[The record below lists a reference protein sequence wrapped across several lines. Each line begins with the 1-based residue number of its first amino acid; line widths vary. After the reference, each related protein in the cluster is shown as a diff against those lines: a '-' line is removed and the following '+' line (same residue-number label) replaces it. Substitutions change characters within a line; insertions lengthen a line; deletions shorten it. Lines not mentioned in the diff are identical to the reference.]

1 MIIIMMRNSI
11 VNDII
16 HYEDNIISN
25 LIIDYLD
32 ALIVNITQLL
42 MLILLFALF
51 IIINAFVRIHY
62 TYK

>member
-1 MIIIMMRNSI
+1 MMRNSI

-25 LIIDYLD
+25 LIIDCLD

-42 MLILLFALF
+42 LLILLFALF
-51 IIINAFVRIHY
+51 ILINAFVRIHY

>member
-1 MIIIMMRNSI
+1 MRNSI

-25 LIIDYLD
+25 IIIDCLD
-32 ALIVNITQLL
+32 ALIINITQLL
-42 MLILLFALF
+42 LLILLFALF

>member
-1 MIIIMMRNSI
+1 MMRNSI

-32 ALIVNITQLL
+32 TLIVNITQLL
-42 MLILLFALF
+42 LLILLFALF
-51 IIINAFVRIHY
+51 IIINAFVRINY

>member
-1 MIIIMMRNSI
+1 MMRNSI

-25 LIIDYLD
+25 LIIDCLD

-42 MLILLFALF
+42 LLILLFALF
-51 IIINAFVRIHY
+51 IIINAFIRIQY
-62 TYK
+62 TYI

>member
-1 MIIIMMRNSI
+1 MMRNSI

-25 LIIDYLD
+25 IIIDCLD
-32 ALIVNITQLL
+32 ALIINITQLL
-42 MLILLFALF
+42 LLILLFALF
-51 IIINAFVRIHY
+51 IIINAFVRINY

>member
-1 MIIIMMRNSI
+1 MMRNSI

-25 LIIDYLD
+25 IIIDCLD
-32 ALIVNITQLL
+32 ALIINITQLL
-42 MLILLFALF
+42 LLILLFALF

>member
-1 MIIIMMRNSI
+1 MMRNSI
-11 VNDII
+11 VDDII

-25 LIIDYLD
+25 LITDYLD

-42 MLILLFALF
+42 LLILLFALF
-51 IIINAFVRIHY
+51 ILINAFVRIHY

>member
-1 MIIIMMRNSI
+1 MMRNSI
-11 VNDII
+11 VDDII

-42 MLILLFALF
+42 LLILLFALF
-51 IIINAFVRIHY
+51 ILINAFVRIHY

>member
-1 MIIIMMRNSI
+1 MMRNSI
-11 VNDII
+11 VDDII

-25 LIIDYLD
+25 LIIDCLD

-42 MLILLFALF
+42 LLILLFALF

>member
-1 MIIIMMRNSI
+1 MMRNCI

-16 HYEDNIISN
+16 NYEDNIISN
-25 LIIDYLD
+25 LIIDCLD

-42 MLILLFALF
+42 LLILLFALF
-51 IIINAFVRIHY
+51 IIINAFVRVHY

>member
-1 MIIIMMRNSI
+1 MMRNSI

-25 LIIDYLD
+25 IIIDCLD

-42 MLILLFALF
+42 LLILLFALF
-51 IIINAFVRIHY
+51 IIINAFVRINY

>member
-1 MIIIMMRNSI
+1 MMRNSI
-11 VNDII
+11 VDDII
-16 HYEDNIISN
+16 HCEDNIISN

-42 MLILLFALF
+42 LLILLFALF
-51 IIINAFVRIHY
+51 ILINAFVRIHY

>member
-1 MIIIMMRNSI
+1 MRNSI
-11 VNDII
+11 VDDII

-25 LIIDYLD
+25 LIIDCLD

-42 MLILLFALF
+42 LLILLFALF
-51 IIINAFVRIHY
+51 ILINAFVRIHY

>member
-1 MIIIMMRNSI
+1 MRNSI

-25 LIIDYLD
+25 IIIDCLD

-42 MLILLFALF
+42 LLILLFALF
-51 IIINAFVRIHY
+51 IIINAFVRINY

>member
-1 MIIIMMRNSI
+1 MMRNRI

-25 LIIDYLD
+25 IIIDCLD
-32 ALIVNITQLL
+32 ALIVKITQLL
-42 MLILLFALF
+42 LLILLFALF
-51 IIINAFVRIHY
+51 IIINAFVRINY

>member
-1 MIIIMMRNSI
+1 MMRNSI
-11 VNDII
+11 VDDII

-25 LIIDYLD
+25 LIIDCLD

-42 MLILLFALF
+42 LLILLFALF
-51 IIINAFVRIHY
+51 ILINAFVRIHY

>member
-1 MIIIMMRNSI
+1 MMRNRI

-25 LIIDYLD
+25 IIIDCLD

-42 MLILLFALF
+42 LLILLFALF
-51 IIINAFVRIHY
+51 ILINAFVRIHY

>member
-1 MIIIMMRNSI
+1 MMRNSI

-32 ALIVNITQLL
+32 TLIVNITQLL
-42 MLILLFALF
+42 LLILLFALF

>member
-1 MIIIMMRNSI
+1 MRNRI

-25 LIIDYLD
+25 IIIDCLD
-32 ALIVNITQLL
+32 ALIVKITQLL
-42 MLILLFALF
+42 LLILLFALF
-51 IIINAFVRIHY
+51 IIINAFVRINY

>member
-1 MIIIMMRNSI
+1 MRNSI

-25 LIIDYLD
+25 IIIDCLD
-32 ALIVNITQLL
+32 ALIINITQLL
-42 MLILLFALF
+42 LLILLFALF
-51 IIINAFVRIHY
+51 IIINAFVRINY

>member
-1 MIIIMMRNSI
+1 MMRNSI

-25 LIIDYLD
+25 LIIDCLD

-42 MLILLFALF
+42 LLILLFALF
-51 IIINAFVRIHY
+51 IIINAFVRVHY

>member
-1 MIIIMMRNSI
+1 MMRNSI
-11 VNDII
+11 VDDII

-25 LIIDYLD
+25 LIIDCLD

-42 MLILLFALF
+42 LLILLFALF
-51 IIINAFVRIHY
+51 IIINAFVRVHY

>member
-1 MIIIMMRNSI
+1 MMRNRK
-11 VNDII
+11 VDDII
-16 HYEDNIISN
+16 HYEGNIISN

-51 IIINAFVRIHY
+51 IIINAFIRIHY
-62 TYK
+62 TYKK

>member
-1 MIIIMMRNSI
+1 MMRNSI

-42 MLILLFALF
+42 LLILLFALF
-51 IIINAFVRIHY
+51 ILINAFVRIHY